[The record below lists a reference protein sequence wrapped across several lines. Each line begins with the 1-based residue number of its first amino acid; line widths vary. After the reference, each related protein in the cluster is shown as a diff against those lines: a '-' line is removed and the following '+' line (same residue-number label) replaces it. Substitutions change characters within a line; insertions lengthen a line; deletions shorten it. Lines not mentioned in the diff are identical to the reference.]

1 MYDQDWSLKQKGGWV
16 GLDRTCA
23 MIEDLS
29 ADRTIVHNIK
39 SDNCQSFLADF
50 ATKYSHFHKWE

>member
-39 SDNCQSFLADF
+39 NDF
-50 ATKYSHFHKWE
+50 ATRYSHFHKWK